1 MITFAITGGIATGKS
16 TVTNIIVK
24 KHKVPVVDADVIARE
39 IVEIGKPCL
48 AHLVNA
54 FSTAILNTDGSLNRK
69 YLGDLCFKDKVALD
83 TINRIMGKV
92 IKEESFKQIQDLHGA
107 GNSLVGYD
115 SALIIE
121 SGNHELYKPI
131 IVVTCSPE
139 VQLSRLMSRNNLT
152 EEEATARISAQ
163 MSLEEKVKYADYVIN
178 NDGGLT
184 ELNSEIESVV
194 EKLKQL

>member
-1 MITFAITGGIATGKS
+1 MITFAITGGIAVGKS
-16 TVTNIIVK
+16 TVTNTIVNK
-24 KHKVPVVDADVIARE
+24 YNIPIVDADVIARQ
-39 IVEIGKPCL
+39 IVEVGKPCL
-48 AHLVNA
+48 THLVNA
-54 FSTAILNTDGSLNRK
+54 FSTSILNSDGSLNRK
-69 YLGDLCFKDKVALD
+69 YLGNLCFKDKRSLS
-83 TINRIMGKV
+83 TINRILGKV

-121 SGNHELYKPI
+121 SGMYTLYKPI

-152 EEEATARISAQ
+152 KEEAVARISAQ
-163 MSLEEKVKYADYVIN
+163 MSLKEKVKYADYVIN
-178 NDGGLT
+178 NDGGLN
-184 ELNSEIESVV
+184 ELNSEIEFVI